1 MRYVAAAVMALLI
14 VVVIVVVVVVVVVV
28 PSHSANRLT
37 LDALNE
43 EARKALH
50 ITYINTYSDFIVLLT
65 MECLFSFY
73 EWNVQR

>member
-14 VVVIVVVVVVVVVV
+14 VVVIVVMVVVVV